1 MATADDLVED
11 EFYDILK
18 KDVVNVIKLWLIGMF
33 KIRNNI
39 VSRDT

>member
-18 KDVVNVIKLWLIGMF
+18 KDIVNVIKLWLIGML